1 MLKSCVQKFEPV
13 SVVKVSTWLQLKTFL
28 LEHRKLSTLAN
39 EQAEGI
45 VILIEAAKGD
55 AVGVEVQGE
64 SQPVHPPHLR
74 LHLLHVHLVPLHVP
88 DKLPVLRRPQGLA
101 RVECTAHS

>member
-28 LEHRKLSTLAN
+28 LEHRKLGTLAN
-39 EQAEGI
+39 EKTEGV

-55 AVGVEVQGE
+55 TVGVEVQGE
-64 SQPVHPPHLR
+64 PQLVPLPLLG
-74 LHLLHVHLVPLHVP
+74 LHLLYPFLSLQ
-88 DKLPVLRRPQGLA
+88 VLNQYLILRLSQ
-101 RVECTAHS
+101 